1 MTKLAFGESKRTN
14 YRSISIKAEH
24 HDHEKPCRLH
34 RSTDLNLK
42 NKDQDAT
49 KILPTKHIHYESGDL
64 FMIVTDGLT
73 DQIGGDDLT
82 HPVSFGYRRLTHI
95 ILEHYKNDCQ
105 VIADEIRSSFMTW
118 QGSQARRDDVTVIL
132 FKL

>member
-1 MTKLAFGESKRTN
+1 DKKVLEYAGEKIDLFHVDSRG
-14 YRSISIKAEH
+14 E
-24 HDHEKPCRLH
+24 LH
-34 RSTDLNLK
+34 RYKSNRISLGY
-42 NKDQDAT
+42 KDQDAT

-73 DQIGGDDLT
+73 DQIGGDDLA

-118 QGSQARRDDVTVIL
+118 QGSQARRDDVTVVL
-132 FKL
+132 FKP